1 MRERTRSVM
10 PAVVAFVVIV
20 GLWEALIRIFDI
32 ESFILPR
39 PSDILTQFFANAE
52 VIWGAGWRT
61 LQEALGGLV
70 IGTVAGVVAS
80 LAAARWVLVR
90 DGLLPIAV
98 AASAMPIVVL
108 APIMNQWFSSTSPLS
123 KMMVVS
129 VMVFFPVMIN
139 TTRGLVEVD
148 RGAVEL
154 MRSFASKPRQVLTR
168 VQVPGALPYFFSAL
182 KVATSLSLIGAIVA
196 EYFGGPQDVLG
207 QYIVNR
213 ANLFQF
219 ADAWAAI
226 LVASLLGIALFVA
239 ASIVERLVMPW
250 HVSLRAGAST

>member
-1 MRERTRSVM
+1 MRERLHSIM
-10 PAVVAFVVIV
+10 PAVVAFVAVV
-20 GLWEALIRIFDI
+20 GLWELATRVFAI
-32 ESFILPR
+32 ETFILPR
-39 PSDILTQFFANAE
+39 PSDIIIQFFANAA

-61 LQEALGGLV
+61 LQEALGGLI
-70 IGTVAGVVAS
+70 IGPAVGVAAS
-80 LAAARWVLVR
+80 LAAARWGLVR
-90 DGLLPIAV
+90 DGLVPVAI

-108 APIMNQWFSSTSPLS
+108 APIMNQWFTITSPVS
-123 KMMVVS
+123 KMRVVA

-148 RGAVEL
+148 PAAVEL
-154 MRSFASKPRQVLTR
+154 MRSFASRPRQVLTR

-207 QYIVNR
+207 QYIINR

-226 LVASLLGIALFVA
+226 LVASLRGIALFA
-239 ASIVERLVMPW
+239 AVSIAERVVMPW
-250 HVSLRAGAST
+250 HVSLRSGSTT